1 MYFGPNERSTN
12 QECKKPIEKPNKKG
26 SKTKVGN
33 VHIDNDID
41 IDKVKINKEMF
52 RNKFL
57 LWEIKFWK
65 ESWK

>member
-1 MYFGPNERSTN
+1 MKEVQTKSAKNRLKRQT
-12 QECKKPIEKPNKKG
+12 KG

-33 VHIDNDID
+33 VPTDNDIA
-41 IDKVKINKEMF
+41 IDKVKTNKEMF

>member
-1 MYFGPNERSTN
+1 MKEVQAKSAKNRLKRQT
-12 QECKKPIEKPNKKG
+12 G
-26 SKTKVGN
+26 SKTEVGN